1 MRIVGLQN
9 ESIGNITLTQEQFTA
24 LLANKSD
31 SGVVTLQLPTDEGIM
46 APMELQIVPED
57 SIFPPDSQKEASNS
71 VVFFHLQ

>member
-57 SIFPPDSQKEASNS
+57 SIFPPDSQKEASNA
-71 VVFFHLQ
+71 VV